1 MGDAVEKA
9 VLVAYLVFALGALV
23 MVVRLAA
30 RRMRTE
36 ERPSRRT
43 LVITGVLAAGY
54 VVTGLIRVFLL

>member
-1 MGDAVEKA
+1 VGDAVEKA

-43 LVITGVLAAGY
+43 LVITGVFAAGY